1 LLDWSPKPYFSFLK
15 MFFYTSLIFF
25 RPEAYCSKLIFTE
38 KNVACVPPPL
48 KYPLPDFVA
57 GLGVGGMTGYRAS
70 VQ

>member
-1 LLDWSPKPYFSFLK
+1 